1 MIRFFKTM
9 HLMDYKNIVPKIVIG
24 LVVAGIALVPFITN
38 NVVILSALIISGL
51 WAIAAMGFTLVLRT
65 GQFSLGQSAFMA
77 IGGYTTAIFTV
88 QLDLP
93 FWPSFLLSGLVSG
106 IVAML
111 VGMVVLRVGGI
122 YFSII
127 TLALGEIVRIIAQYW
142 EPVTRGSR
150 GLVTSAPPP
159 VSLFGVELINF
170 DASLLPYFYFMLC
183 LVALTG
189 FIVWRIGESRLG
201 RTFAGIALNPV
212 LAEHQ
217 GIYLMKYRVIA
228 FTIAGIFT
236 GYAGALYTHFLTV
249 VTPLVFGLWQSIQ
262 IMIMSIVGGISSL
275 VGGPIIGAVLLYGLG
290 ERLSRLET
298 YGLSQLVF
306 GGAVILVLIFLP
318 KGTGLA
324 DLWEKFWKKVVWREK
339 EYEAD
344 EADD

>member
-1 MIRFFKTM
+1 MIRFFKTI
-9 HLMDYKNIVPKIVIG
+9 HLMDYKNFVPKMVIG
-24 LVVAGIALVPFITN
+24 IVVALIALVPVMAG
-38 NVVILSALIISGL
+38 NVVIMSMLIFSGL
-51 WAIAAMGFTLVLRT
+51 WGIAAMGFTMVLRT
-65 GQFSLGQSAFMA
+65 GQFSLGQSAFLA
-77 IGGYTTAIFTV
+77 IGGYTTAILTV
-88 QLDLP
+88 QLDIP
-93 FWPSFLLSGLVSG
+93 FWPSFLLSGVVSG
-106 IVAML
+106 LVAML

-127 TLALGEIVRIIAQYW
+127 TLALGEIVRIIAQQW

-159 VSLFGVELINF
+159 ISFFGYELINF
-170 DASLLPYFYFMLC
+170 DASLVPYFYFMMC

-189 FIVWRIGESRLG
+189 FIFWRIGESRMG
-201 RTFAGIALNPV
+201 RTFAGIALNSV

-228 FTIAGIFT
+228 FTIAGVFT
-236 GYAGALYTHFLTV
+236 GYAGALYTHFLNV
-249 VTPLVFGLWQSIQ
+249 ITPIVFGLWQSIQ

-275 VGGPIIGAVLLYGLG
+275 TGGPVIGALLLYGLG

-306 GGAVILVLIFLP
+306 GGVVVLVLVFLP

-339 EYEAD
+339 EYEVDD
-344 EADD
+344 EDN